1 MIIVQ
6 NFLLSEWA
14 LVGIGLNMLLSFSSL
29 LFLILWMAIELLN
42 KPYTHGL
49 ISRPVR
55 INHRLS
61 HGNISR
67 KRVERKEGNDK

>member
-1 MIIVQ
+1 
-6 NFLLSEWA
+6 
-14 LVGIGLNMLLSFSSL
+14 MLLSFSSL